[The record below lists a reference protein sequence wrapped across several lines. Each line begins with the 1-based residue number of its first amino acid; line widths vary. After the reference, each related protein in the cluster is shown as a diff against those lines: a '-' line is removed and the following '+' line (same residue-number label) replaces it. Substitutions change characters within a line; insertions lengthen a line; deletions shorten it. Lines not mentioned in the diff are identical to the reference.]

1 MEVALRRSYRL
12 SPRGGPGL
20 SCDDAG
26 VALGGIDLARVR
38 RDADGVS
45 RCEVRP
51 PAEIGHILNTAYG
64 PQSDASVLRLHRG
77 LRRAARWLEAGDLAS
92 AGVEAVM
99 LGLPDLALDA
109 ITKLAVIADLE
120 KAGNTAWRTEP
131 RLPAGQTG
139 GGQWT
144 TGGGTSVAKPTSS
157 ASRPGRGTAWRSRKP
172 GPAHSTAQ
180 PAAKPRPRANTA
192 RIKVLNA
199 AMAVANAGVVFPA
212 RTAAVAGTR
221 PGATSDLAL
230 PKLVGRLVGAGAVP
244 AAAELLDLWHDAAER
259 EQVTNAIA
267 RFGLDAS
274 RPADVMAANAYVWSK
289 YNLPLKTEAPFGG
302 PKLDSASQAVMR
314 FVAANPDAFVAVL
327 RGPPP
332 QAQKALSLLTDAANR
347 GLADAS
353 AESRADTQGVDPAL
367 QAKSRAARKA
377 IAEQLKFR
385 TMQAHHLVP
394 RYVWMRHADITALAI
409 KAGWDVND
417 ASNLI
422 GLPVDFPT
430 KATLQAEF
438 GLRLPI
444 HNGSHGIYNELTRQ
458 AIIREAAKYSGEL
471 TPIHARIIL
480 DTVANENREA
490 ILDGLYDPAIKV
502 LS

>member
-1 MEVALRRSYRL
+1 MNIPLRHAYRL
-12 SPRGGPGL
+12 TERGGAGL
-20 SCDDAG
+20 SCDENG
-26 VALGGIDLARVR
+26 LALGGVDLARVR
-38 RDADGVS
+38 QDADGAG
-45 RCEVRP
+45 RCEVRA
-51 PAEIGHILNTAYG
+51 PAEIGQILRAAYG
-64 PQSDASVLRLHRG
+64 PQDDALVASIHRG
-77 LRRAARWLEAGDLAS
+77 LRRAAMRIEAGDLGG
-92 AGVEAVM
+92 AGIEAVM
-99 LGLPDLALDA
+99 LGLPDLTLDSMA
-109 ITKLAVIADLE
+109 KLAGIADLE
-120 KAGNTAWRTEP
+120 KAGNTAWQTEA

-144 TGGGTSVAKPTSS
+144 TGGGAAAAP
-157 ASRPGRGTAWRSRKP
+157 AARAPRPGRRTGRPSRKP
-172 GPAHSTAQ
+172 ASTHSSQ
-180 PAAKPRPRANTA
+180 PAAATRPRANIGP
-192 RIKVLNA
+192 IKVLNA
-199 AMAVANAGVVFPA
+199 ALAVANAGLVVPT
-212 RTAAVAGTR
+212 RTAAAAGTR
-221 PGATSDLAL
+221 PGAASDLAL
-230 PKLVGRLVGAGAVP
+230 PKWVGRLIGAGSVP
-244 AAAELLDLWHDAAER
+244 GMAALLDLWHDAAER
-259 EQVTNAIA
+259 EQVTNAVT

-289 YNLPLKTEAPFGG
+289 YNLPLLTEAPYSG